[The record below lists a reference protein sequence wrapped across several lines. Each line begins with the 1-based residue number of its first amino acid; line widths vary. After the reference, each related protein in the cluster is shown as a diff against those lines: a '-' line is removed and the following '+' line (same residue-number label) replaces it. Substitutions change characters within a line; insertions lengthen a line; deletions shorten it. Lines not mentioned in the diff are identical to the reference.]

1 MNDPFFNF
9 EAAQKCEAEELNI
22 DKDTF
27 ERRCYET
34 YQLHWMLVH
43 KYSINDLLLCI
54 EKAAANILAA
64 QSSEAVIDGPDAF
77 RLISHAKNAFENGTG
92 FDGNLWVSKE
102 RFLCSE
108 EFHDPEYM
116 KLLTS
121 MMADGKDMFD
131 FYQKHYLKNDK
142 NKKIN

>member
-1 MNDPFFNF
+1 MDDTFFNF
-9 EAAQKCEAEELNI
+9 DAARECEAGALDI

-27 ERRCYET
+27 ERRCYEA

-54 EKAAANILAA
+54 KRAAAETLTTH
-64 QSSEAVIDGPDAF
+64 SLGAVVDGPDAF
-77 RLISHAKNAFENGTG
+77 RLINYAKKAFENGGG
-92 FDGNLWVSKE
+92 FNGNLWVSKE

-116 KLLTS
+116 KLLTG
-121 MMADGKDMFD
+121 MMADGKELFT
-131 FYQKHYLKNDK
+131 FYCKHYLSEGAHK
-142 NKKIN
+142 